1 MPASPHATGTNATRQ
16 ELDSYAA
23 SDPSP
28 AYHAAMSF
36 FEPPAPPP
44 GPVTR
49 AMVVSSP
56 PWLGPPLNALP
67 GIAPVE
73 LVIARTDET
82 VAALAGI
89 YAYPAGFGFTLCLRL
104 RTVSPREE
112 QQFPYLLDRV
122 PFEGGP
128 LPDEL
133 LRFGVQFADG
143 RKATNLDPRA
153 HDPDREP
160 DRPVLNYHGGG
171 GGGLAWDMEH
181 WVWPLPPPGPF
192 TFVCEWPARG
202 IAESGAEIDAGSI
215 LEAAGRAVTFWP
227 DE

>member
-1 MPASPHATGTNATRQ
+1 MPASPTRNRNECHKAGAGQ
-16 ELDSYAA
+16 LPPERSI
-23 SDPSP
+23 S

-44 GPVTR
+44 GPVSR

-82 VAALAGI
+82 VVALAGI
-89 YAYPAGFGFTLCLRL
+89 QAYPVGFGFTLCLRL

-122 PFEGGP
+122 PVEGGP

-153 HDPDREP
+153 HDPDQEP

-171 GGGLAWDMEH
+171 GGGSAWDMEH

-192 TFVCEWPARG
+192 TFVCEWPARA
-202 IAESGAEIDAGSI
+202 IAESRAEIDAGSI

-227 DE
+227 DD

>member
-1 MPASPHATGTNATRQ
+1 MLAFRS
-16 ELDSYAA
+16 
-23 SDPSP
+23 
-28 AYHAAMSF
+28 
-36 FEPPAPPP
+36 
-44 GPVTR
+44 
-49 AMVVSSP
+49 VVSVLLRALGDFSLRPFERP
-56 PWLGPPLNALP
+56 PRHRASGAGHRADRRDRRCACRHPGLSGRVRLHPLP
-67 GIAPVE
+67 
-73 LVIARTDET
+73 T
-82 VAALAGI
+82 
-89 YAYPAGFGFTLCLRL
+89 L

-122 PFEGGP
+122 PFEGDP

-143 RKATNLDPRA
+143 RKATNLDRPSY
-153 HDPDREP
+153 DPDREP
-160 DRPVLNYHGGG
+160 DRPVLNQHGGG

-192 TFVCEWPARG
+192 TFVCEWPARA

-227 DE
+227 DD